1 MGLTSEMKNLS
12 EEILASF
19 KQRIKENEELVTEVQ
34 KTLEGFQK
42 GHQEMTAV
50 LNANATALKKGLTHG
65 EKERLNTYNELM
77 TGIHSTID
85 TIQKEVVAIQ
95 TSTFSMINEFTSDR
109 AHMAGELDKFFAQN
123 RDSLAQ
129 NEKTRIKEFDA
140 LMNNINNDLKSI
152 NNEVLGIFKS
162 TNDMLEKFEKEHQEM
177 SAELR
182 AELSKNLAERVEY
195 TRTLL
200 NGFQKRLSEISKENH
215 QMAQKL
221 RKDLANGETE
231 RLNEYEEIMKG
242 IHAAIKGI
250 RKEIKDIQKAIAVM
264 LGDFSQDRS
273 QASAEWN
280 KMQDTIAQLKKKGFV
295 APANEVKKAEKKEA
309 KKEAPVEKAMETRV
323 EAKPVEKVMETPVE
337 AKPAKKVMET
347 PVAEPAKKV
356 KGASVKAPKPVV
368 PMNLEEKI
376 LDYIKKHPKGVKISE
391 MEGPLGEPRM
401 KLGYIAKNLLDSGK
415 VQKVDNI
422 YFPPK
427 K

>member
-1 MGLTSEMKNLS
+1 MGLASEMKNLS
-12 EEILASF
+12 EEILTSF
-19 KQRIKENEELVTEVQ
+19 KQRIKETEERVQKNVEFVNDVQ
-34 KTLEGFQK
+34 KTLDGINK
-42 GHQEMTAV
+42 DHKEMAAV
-50 LNANATALKKGLTHG
+50 LNANAAALRKGLKLG

-95 TSTFSMINEFTSDR
+95 TSTFNMINEFTSDR
-109 AHMAGELDKFFAQN
+109 AHMAGELDKYFAQN

-140 LMNNINNDLKSI
+140 LMNNINNDLISI

-162 TNDMLEKFEKEHQEM
+162 TNDMLEKFDKEHSEM

-195 TRTLL
+195 TQTLL
-200 NGFQKRLSEISKENH
+200 NGFQKRLSEISNENN

-242 IHAAIKGI
+242 IHAAMKGI

-264 LGDFSQDRS
+264 LGDFSQDRG
-273 QASAEWN
+273 QGVAEWN

-295 APANEVKKAEKKEA
+295 APAKEVKKEA
-309 KKEAPVEKAMETRV
+309 KKETPVKKAKETQ
-323 EAKPVEKVMETPVE
+323 VE
-337 AKPAKKVMET
+337 AKPAEKVMKA

-356 KGASVKAPKPVV
+356 KEAPVKAPEPVV
-368 PMNLEEKI
+368 SITLEEKI
-376 LDYIKKHPKGVKISE
+376 LDYINKHRKGVRIAE
-391 MEGPLGEPRM
+391 MEKPLGETRM
-401 KLGYIAKNLLDSGK
+401 KLGYIAKNLLDAGK
-415 VQKVDNI
+415 IQKVDNI
-422 YFPPK
+422 YFPLK